1 METTKEIL
9 SCFSKGWRKLV
20 GQDTQFWFLLSFSE
34 DISVFLGSMSVYV
47 CMCVCVCVC
56 IRVCISRDM

>member
-20 GQDTQFWFLLSFSE
+20 GQDTRFWFLLSFSE
-34 DISVFLGSMSVYV
+34 DISVSWLRVCICVYV
-47 CMCVCVCVC
+47 CV
-56 IRVCISRDM
+56 RVCISRDM